1 MARKVIID
9 CDPGIDDALALALAV
24 FDPRLEVVA
33 VTACAGTVDADQA
46 TENVRSIIE
55 RLDPPRIPRIGSA
68 LDPESGAAVSN
79 GTLLHGD
86 DGLGNAHWEPFSRQH
101 TVPSDKLI
109 SDCLRSF
116 PGEISILCTGPLTGL
131 CKAIQR
137 DPAIMPMID
146 RVIMTGGSVTGT
158 GNVTPAA
165 EFNMHLDPQSAR
177 AIFMSATTK
186 SLIPIEI
193 CDKLK
198 FGWELIDRLPLKQ
211 SQVGAILHEI
221 IPHLFRTT
229 RQLLG
234 QETISLPAVMPIL
247 LMVEPI
253 LFEFEEM
260 AGDVE
265 VGGELTQ
272 GATVF
277 DRRIPRTWRTNMEVA
292 CQIDVEAAR
301 DSFYNSLKFA
311 AQQ

>member
-9 CDPGIDDALALALAV
+9 CDPGIDDALALALAL

-33 VTACAGTVDADQA
+33 VTACAGIVDADQA
-46 TENVRSIIE
+46 TENVRSLVE
-55 RLDPPRIPRIGSA
+55 RLDPPKIPRIGSA

-79 GTLLHGD
+79 GTLVHGD
-86 DGLGNAHWEPFSRQH
+86 DGLGNVHWEPFSRQH
-101 TVPSDKLI
+101 AMPSDKLI

-131 CKAIQR
+131 AKAISR
-137 DPAIMPMID
+137 DPAIIPMID
-146 RVIMTGGSVTGT
+146 RVILAGGSVTGT

-165 EFNMHLDPQSAR
+165 EFNMHLDPQAAR
-177 AIFMSATTK
+177 AVFMSATTK
-186 SLIPIEI
+186 SLIPIEV

-198 FGWELIDRLPLKQ
+198 FGWELIDRLPDKH
-211 SQVGAILHEI
+211 SKVGAILHQLL
-221 IPHLFRTT
+221 PHLFRTT

-234 QETISLPAVMPIL
+234 QETISLQAIMPIL
-247 LMVEPI
+247 LMVEPM

-265 VGGELTQ
+265 VSGELTS
-272 GATVF
+272 GATIF
-277 DRRIPRTWRTNMEVA
+277 DRRIPRTWRNNMEVA
-292 CQIDVEAAR
+292 CRLEVDAAR
-301 DSFYNSLKFA
+301 DCFYHSLKYA